1 MRVTLVAPAM
11 AIRLGVKAL
20 LDGQPALEVLG
31 AAASLAEAEP
41 LLPYTEV
48 LIIASSQPG
57 WPTLQDEQATVEP
70 SIPVLFLSSN
80 PVPLKPIG
88 QNHGLPWGL
97 LPLET
102 GPEELAAAI
111 LAIKAGLFV
120 SRPAQI
126 RPWLA
131 KQGLTQI
138 DSESDG
144 EALTQREAEVL
155 QLLATGLANKQIAAR
170 LHLSEHTVKFHIASL
185 YAKLAVSNRAEAVR
199 VGARRGIITL

>member
-1 MRVTLVAPAM
+1 M

-20 LDGQPALEVLG
+20 MDGQPALEVLG

-41 LLPYTEV
+41 LLHYTEV

-57 WPTLQDEQATVEP
+57 WVTLQDELATVEP
-70 SIPVLFLSSN
+70 FIPVLFLSSS
-80 PVPLKPIG
+80 PIPLRPIG

-102 GPEELAAAI
+102 SPEELAAAI
-111 LAIKAGLFV
+111 LAIKAGLYV
-120 SRPAQI
+120 SRPTQI
-126 RPWLA
+126 RPWLTT
-131 KQGLTQI
+131 QGLTQTDAQS
-138 DSESDG
+138 DS

-155 QLLATGLANKQIAAR
+155 QLMAAGLTNKQIAAR

-185 YAKLAVSNRAEAVR
+185 FAKLAVSNRAEAVR